1 MTLYHDLISG
11 WQNCDLASPPY
22 LFPDDMPHIAS
33 GNFKVFQSFD
43 EYVASKEFG
52 SSSDTSLHTGLL
64 PVPFVGDL
72 EKASIFVL
80 MLNPGLSAGD
90 YFAEQ
95 YRPEFRN
102 THIRNLRQE
111 NGNDK
116 YPFFCLN
123 PQFAWHPGFGYWYKK
138 FDDIV
143 REIAKQS
150 EITYQEAMSKLAK
163 NLACLELLPYH
174 SKSFSSGSLLKILP
188 SVKVMLNFV
197 HEVLLPKA
205 KDGKVIIVV
214 TRSVK
219 NWQLP
224 KHENIIF
231 YEGGETRSAHLTRT
245 SRGGRAIADHL
256 SLVDKKAANTG

>member
-1 MTLYHDLISG
+1 LSHDLISG
-11 WQNCDLASPPY
+11 WRNCNLVSPPY
-22 LFPDDMPHIAS
+22 LFPDDVPQIAS
-33 GNFKVFQSFD
+33 GDFKVFQSFD

-52 SSSDTSLHTGLL
+52 LSSDTSLHTGLL

-95 YRPEFRN
+95 YKPEFRN
-102 THIRNLRQE
+102 AHIRNLRQE
-111 NGNDK
+111 NGNDE

-123 PQFAWHPGFGYWYKK
+123 PQFAWHPGFGYWHKK
-138 FDDIV
+138 FDKTI

-150 EITYQEAMSKLAK
+150 EITYQEAMGKLAK
-163 NLACLELLPYH
+163 NLVCLELLPYH
-174 SKSFSSGSLLKILP
+174 SKSFGSGRLLKFLP

-197 HEVLLPKA
+197 HEVLLPKV
-205 KDGKVIIVV
+205 KDGKVIIVA
-214 TRSVK
+214 TRSVN

-224 KHENIIF
+224 KHENIIS
-231 YEGGETRSAHLTRT
+231 YEGGETRSAHLTLK
-245 SRGGRAIADHL
+245 SRGGEAIANHL
-256 SLVDKKAANTG
+256 GLVNQKGG